1 MKYLYKTLKFKFLIF
16 LIIVIMFIIGF
27 NCNNLSINAYFKFK
41 VFITEIQK
49 QYDKHNKVNIN
60 NIDSKT
66 FKNKIVNKLI
76 NSTINIGL
84 TLDKNYVL
92 ETMITLSSI
101 MATQK
106 NTTKIIFHL
115 GVTND
120 FSAGIMAK
128 IYGLRNRINNLTDIN
143 FYYLK
148 DSVEKMKN
156 FHRTKGVASPGRFEL
171 PFLVPDNVERLLIF
185 DVGDILVLRDLTN
198 LYNYNMNNYIV
209 LGTPEPIKIE
219 SFMKPKYNITKYI
232 NIGSILVDVKKI
244 EQLNLKYTKLISF
257 HK

>member
-1 MKYLYKTLKFKFLIF
+1 
-16 LIIVIMFIIGF
+16 MFIIGF

-60 NIDSKT
+60 DIDSKT
-66 FKNKIVNKLI
+66 FKNKIINKLI

-115 GVTND
+115 GV
-120 FSAGIMAK
+120 
-128 IYGLRNRINNLTDIN
+128 
-143 FYYLK
+143 
-148 DSVEKMKN
+148 
-156 FHRTKGVASPGRFEL
+156 
-171 PFLVPDNVERLLIF
+171 
-185 DVGDILVLRDLTN
+185 
-198 LYNYNMNNYIV
+198 YN
-209 LGTPEPIKIE
+209 
-219 SFMKPKYNITKYI
+219 
-232 NIGSILVDVKKI
+232 
-244 EQLNLKYTKLISF
+244 
-257 HK
+257 